1 MQSIGRQNN
10 LRKIAGPAAGILLL
24 LAEVFL
30 ATSLC
35 SAVSSFGIPR
45 IFEHRAAELGG
56 SLPGQTGSDDENKT
70 RSGGHKKPVDLQRHG
85 YQIDIAIDERPFATY
100 YFDPAV
106 AKPYLFPIRSAQ
118 GTIVTRSFPMIA
130 DLAGEDRDEP
140 HQRAMYFAHG
150 SMNGFDFWGEAAFP
164 RWSNHS
170 SQTFGRTTFRDIDEM
185 AGGYDSGKL
194 RATFDLVKPD
204 GARIAEEVQSY
215 TFSGDEHSRTV
226 DCEFVIHAGEGIVEM
241 GDTKEGTF
249 AIRVVKA
256 LDSPP
261 GHMVNSAGATGEK
274 GIWGKRADW
283 VDYYGNVAGEDVG
296 VAVFDRPDN
305 FRHPTYW
312 HARAYGL
319 IAANPFGIR
328 EFSRDRHEDGSY
340 SIPAGGSLVL
350 RYRVLIHHGEY
361 QEARLTDAYR
371 EYAAE
376 K

>member
-1 MQSIGRQNN
+1 MQSIVRQNN
-10 LRKIAGPAAGILLL
+10 LGKIAGPVAGILVL
-24 LAEVFL
+24 LAAVFL

-35 SAVSSFGIPR
+35 TAASSPSIPR
-45 IFEHRAAELGG
+45 IFKPRVANLGG
-56 SLPGQTGSDDENKT
+56 SLPGQTGTNDENET
-70 RSGGHKKPVDLQRHG
+70 RIGRHKQPVDLQRHG
-85 YQIDIAIDERPFATY
+85 YQIDIAIGDRPFTTY

-106 AKPYLFPIRSAQ
+106 AKPYFFPIQSAQ
-118 GTIVTRSFPMIA
+118 GTIVTRSFPMINNV
-130 DLAGEDRDEP
+130 AGEDRDEP

-150 SMNGFDFWGEAAFP
+150 SINGFDFWGEAAFP
-164 RWSNHS
+164 KWSNHS
-170 SQTFGRTTFRDIDEM
+170 SRTFGRTAFRELDQM
-185 AGGYDSGKL
+185 VGGSDSGKL

-226 DCEFVIHAGEGIVEM
+226 DCEFVIQAGEGIVEM

-249 AIRVVKA
+249 AIRVAKA

-261 GHMVNSAGATGEK
+261 GHMVNSAGATSEK

-283 VDYYGNVAGEDVG
+283 VDYYGKVEGEDVG
-296 VAVFDRPDN
+296 IAVFDHPGN

-319 IAANPFGIR
+319 MAANPFGLR
-328 EFSRDRHEDGSY
+328 ELTHDRQQDGSY
-340 SIPAGGSLVL
+340 TIPAGASFTL
-350 RYRVLIHHGEY
+350 RYRVLVHHGDF
-361 QEARLTDAYR
+361 QEARLADAYR
-371 EYAAE
+371 DYVTE